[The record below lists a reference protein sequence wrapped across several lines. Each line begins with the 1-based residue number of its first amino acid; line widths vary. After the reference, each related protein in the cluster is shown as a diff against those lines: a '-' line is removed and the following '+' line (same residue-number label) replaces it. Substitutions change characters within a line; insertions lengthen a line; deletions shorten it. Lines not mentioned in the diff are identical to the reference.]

1 MFATFPTCF
10 LLKWRRWLV
19 RILNIGPRGAERATC
34 QATIGNDLQMCRY
47 TRSRARLAPVP
58 FPGILWSAMVFPAV
72 IQLVTSSSHPRSR
85 NRMHLV
91 TGAVHQGLSPFL
103 DRAAGAPLEE
113 PGGVVLVRRCQ
124 SLRQLPS
131 SWTGQEL

>member
-19 RILNIGPRGAERATC
+19 RILNIGPRGAERATY

-47 TRSRARLAPVP
+47 TSTRSRARLAPVP

-85 NRMHLV
+85 NIMHLD
-91 TGAVHQGLSPFL
+91 TGAVHQGIVPFS
-103 DRAAGAPLEE
+103 G
-113 PGGVVLVRRCQ
+113 
-124 SLRQLPS
+124 PS
-131 SWTGQEL
+131 SWCTLGRTRWCRPRTQVPIIKVAS

>member
-19 RILNIGPRGAERATC
+19 RILNIGPRGAERATY

-72 IQLVTSSSHPRSR
+72 IQLVTSSSPPRSTKS
-85 NRMHLV
+85 HAL
-91 TGAVHQGLSPFL
+91 GY
-103 DRAAGAPLEE
+103 
-113 PGGVVLVRRCQ
+113 RRCA
-124 SLRQLPS
+124 SGIVPFSGPS
-131 SWTGQEL
+131 SWCTLGRTRWCRPRTQVPIIKVSS